1 MSLPEVV
8 HDFMARVGAF
18 DSGLGIAYSSFYFR
32 FGSLTKNETDQHTE
46 RNTVKKSVKIARG
59 GHPTNVNHTVH

>member
-8 HDFMARVGAF
+8 HDFMGRVGAF
-18 DSGLGIAYSSFYFR
+18 DSGLGIDYSSFYFR

-46 RNTVKKSVKIARG
+46 RNTVKKSVKIARA
-59 GHPTNVNHTVH
+59 GHPTNINRTIH